1 MSKRITIVG
10 AGLVGSLLAALF
22 GKRGYTVEVFER
34 RPDIRNANISAG
46 KSINM
51 ACSTRGWK
59 ALDLVGAGDKVREA
73 AIAMNG
79 RMMHGTDE
87 SLTFQPYG
95 KEGEAIYSISR
106 AGLNQILI
114 DHADQYQNVNFNF
127 EHKCIEIDLDTP
139 LAAFELPDG
148 DISTNGSDIIFGTDG
163 AFSAVRSVMQKLKH
177 FNFSQE
183 YISHDYK
190 ELSIEAKEGDFQM
203 DKHSLHIWPRGSHM
217 LIALPNPD
225 GSFTCTLFLPFEGEN
240 SFEKLK
246 SEEEIKGFFEDKFPD
261 ALKLIPNLI
270 DLFNENPTSPLVI
283 IKCFPWTY
291 EGKVA
296 LIGDASHAIVPF
308 YGQGMNAGFEDVSIL
323 NEMMDKHGDNWIEL
337 FKEFE
342 TSRKPDADAIADL
355 ALKNFIEMRDLVGQ
369 EWFLKRKKIERALY
383 EDFPEQF
390 IPQYSMVSFT
400 NTPYS
405 EAVRKGNQQ
414 DLILDEL
421 SNKED
426 ILDIIER
433 GEFKSFVESN
443 NIIPN

>member
-1 MSKRITIVG
+1 MSKQITIVG

-79 RMMHGTDE
+79 RMMHGIDE

-114 DHADQYQNVNFNF
+114 DHADQYENVKFNF

-148 DISTNGSDIIFGTDG
+148 DISTSDSDIIFGTDG

-190 ELSIEAKEGDFQM
+190 ELSIEAKDGDFQM

-225 GSFTCTLFLPFEGEN
+225 GSFTCTLFLPYEGEN

-246 SEEEIKGFFEDKFPD
+246 SEEEIKEFFEDKFPD

-291 EGKVA
+291 EDKVA

-323 NEMMDKHGDNWIEL
+323 NEMMDKHGDNWTEL

-383 EDFPEQF
+383 ENFPEQF

-405 EAVRKGNQQ
+405 EAVMKGNQQ

-426 ILDIIER
+426 ILDIIDR

>member
-1 MSKRITIVG
+1 MSKQITIVG

-114 DHADQYQNVNFNF
+114 DHADQYENVHFNF
-127 EHKCIEIDLDTP
+127 EHKCIEVDLDTP
-139 LAAFELPDG
+139 LSAFELPDG
-148 DISTNGSDIIFGTDG
+148 DISTSDSDIIFGTDG

-190 ELSIEAKEGDFQM
+190 ELSIEAKDGDFQM

-225 GSFTCTLFLPFEGEN
+225 GSFTCTLFLPYEGEN

-323 NEMMDKHGDNWIEL
+323 NEMMDKHGDNWTDL
-337 FKEFE
+337 FKAFE
-342 TSRKPDADAIADL
+342 ASRKPDADAIADL

-426 ILDIIER
+426 IIDIIDR

>member
-79 RMMHGTDE
+79 RMMHGIDE

-114 DHADQYQNVNFNF
+114 DHADQYENVNFNF

-148 DISTNGSDIIFGTDG
+148 NISTSDSDIIFGTDG

-190 ELSIEAKEGDFQM
+190 ELSIEAKKGDFQM

-414 DLILDEL
+414 ELILDEL

-426 ILDIIER
+426 ILEIIER

>member
-1 MSKRITIVG
+1 MSKQVTIVG
-10 AGLVGSLLAALF
+10 AGLVGSLLAALL
-22 GKRGYTVEVFER
+22 GKRGYTVEVYER
-34 RPDIRNANISAG
+34 RSDIRNANISAG

-59 ALDLVGAGDKVREA
+59 ALDLVGAGDKVRKA

-79 RMMHGTDE
+79 RMMHGIDE

-114 DHADQYQNVNFNF
+114 DHADQYANVNFNF
-127 EHKCIEIDLDTP
+127 EHKCIEIDLDKP
-139 LAAFELPDG
+139 IAAFEVPNG
-148 DISTNGSDIIFGTDG
+148 DIITCDSDLIFGTDG
-163 AFSAVRSVMQKLKH
+163 AFSAVRSAMQKLKH
-177 FNFSQE
+177 FNYSQE
-183 YISHDYK
+183 YITHDYK

-203 DKHSLHIWPRGSHM
+203 EKHALHIWPRGSHM

-225 GSFTCTLFLPFEGEN
+225 GSFTCTLFLPYEGEH

-246 SEEEIKGFFEDKFPD
+246 TEAEISAFFESKFPD

-270 DLFNENPTSPLVI
+270 NLFNDNPTSPLVI

-291 EGKVA
+291 KGKVA

-308 YGQGMNAGFEDVSIL
+308 YGQGMNAGFEDISIL
-323 NEMMDKHGDNWIEL
+323 NMLMDQHGENWNEL

-342 TSRKPDADAIADL
+342 KIRKPDADAIADL

-369 EWFLKRKKIERALY
+369 EWFLRRKQIERALY
-383 EDFPEQF
+383 ETFPEKF

-405 EAVRKGNQQ
+405 EAIRKGNQQ

-421 SNKED
+421 AGNEN

-433 GEFKSFVESN
+433 GEFKSFVETN
-443 NIIPN
+443 NMIPN

>member
-1 MSKRITIVG
+1 MNKKVTIVG
-10 AGLVGSLLAALF
+10 AGLVGSLLAALL
-22 GKRGYTVEVFER
+22 GKRGYTVDIYER
-34 RPDIRNANISAG
+34 RQDIRQANISAG

-59 ALDLVGAGDKVREA
+59 ALDLVGAGDKVRKA

-87 SLTFQPYG
+87 TLTFQPYG

-114 DHADQYQNVNFNF
+114 DHADSYDNVNFHF
-127 EHKCIEIDLDTP
+127 DHKCVDVDLDRP
-139 LAAFELPDG
+139 AAFFELPDG
-148 DISTNGSDIIFGTDG
+148 GLKEITTDLIFGTDG
-163 AFSAVRSVMQKLKH
+163 AFSAVRTVMQKLKH

-190 ELSIEAKEGDFQM
+190 ELSIEADNGGFQM
-203 DKHSLHIWPRGSHM
+203 DKHALHIWPRGSHM

-225 GSFTCTLFLPFEGEN
+225 GSFTCTLFLPYEGEN
-240 SFEKLK
+240 SFEQLQ
-246 SEEEIKGFFEDKFPD
+246 SEAEIRNFFENKFPD

-270 DLFNENPTSPLVI
+270 ELFNENPTSPLVI
-283 IKCFPWTY
+283 VKCFPWAY
-291 EGKVA
+291 ESKVA

-323 NEMMDKHGDNWIEL
+323 NELMNKYGEDWTAL
-337 FKEFE
+337 LKEFQ
-342 TSRKPDADAIADL
+342 TSRKPDTDAIADL

-383 EDFPEQF
+383 EAFPDKF

-405 EAVRKGNQQ
+405 EAIRVGNKQDQ
-414 DLILDEL
+414 ILDQLVNTENILDLIERNEL
-421 SNKED
+421 
-426 ILDIIER
+426 
-433 GEFKSFVESN
+433 KSYIESN
-443 NIIPN
+443 NMIPY

>member
-1 MSKRITIVG
+1 MSKQITIIG
-10 AGLVGSLLAALF
+10 AGLVGSLLAALL
-22 GKRGYTVEVFER
+22 GKRGYQVNVYER
-34 RPDIRNANISAG
+34 RADIRNANISAG

-59 ALDLVGAGDKVREA
+59 ALDLVGAGDKVRKA

-79 RMMHGTDE
+79 RMMHGIDE

-95 KEGEAIYSISR
+95 KENEAIYSISR

-114 DHADQYQNVNFNF
+114 DHADEYENVNFQF
-127 EHKCIEIDLDTP
+127 EHKCIDIDLDRTI
-139 LAAFELPDG
+139 ASFELNDNE
-148 DISTNGSDIIFGTDG
+148 TKYVESDLIFGTDG

-190 ELSIEAKEGDFQM
+190 ELSIEAKNGEFQM
-203 DKHSLHIWPRGSHM
+203 EKHALHIWPRGSHM

-225 GSFTCTLFLPFEGEN
+225 GSFTCTLFLPYEGEN
-240 SFEKLK
+240 SFEKLNNESEIEAFFK
-246 SEEEIKGFFEDKFPD
+246 SKFPD
-261 ALKLIPNLI
+261 AFKLIPNLI
-270 DLFNENPTSPLVI
+270 ELFNENPTSPLVI
-283 IKCFPWTY
+283 IKCFPWSY
-291 EGKVA
+291 KGKVT
-296 LIGDASHAIVPF
+296 LIGDASHGIVPF

-323 NEMMDKHGDNWIEL
+323 NELMDQHGDNWIEL
-337 FKEFE
+337 FQEFE
-342 TSRKPDADAIADL
+342 NSRKPDADAIADL

-383 EDFPEQF
+383 ETFPERF

-421 SNKED
+421 VNKED

-433 GEFKSFVESN
+433 GDFKSFVETN
-443 NIIPN
+443 HMIPN

>member
-1 MSKRITIVG
+1 MSKRVTIVG
-10 AGLVGSLLAALF
+10 AGLVGSLLAALL
-22 GKRGYTVEVFER
+22 GKRGYAVNVYER
-34 RPDIRNANISAG
+34 RPDIRKADISAG

-59 ALDLVGAGDKVREA
+59 ALDLVGAGDKIREA

-106 AGLNQILI
+106 GGLNQILI
-114 DHADQYQNVNFNF
+114 DHADQYENVNFNF
-127 EHKCIEIDLDTP
+127 EHKCIDIELDTP
-139 LAAFELPDG
+139 IAVFEKVDG
-148 DISTNGSDIIFGTDG
+148 EIVTTDSDLIFGTDG

-177 FNFSQE
+177 FDFSQE

-190 ELSIEAKEGDFQM
+190 ELSIDAKGGDFQM

-225 GSFTCTLFLPFEGEN
+225 GSFTCTLFLPYEGEN
-240 SFEKLK
+240 SFENLTTK
-246 SEEEIKGFFEDKFPD
+246 SEIETFFESKFPD
-261 ALKLIPNLI
+261 ALKLIPNLVE
-270 DLFNENPTSPLVI
+270 LFNENPTSPLVI

-308 YGQGMNAGFEDVSIL
+308 YGQGMNAGFEDVSII
-323 NEMMDKHGDNWIEL
+323 NELMDKHEENWTEL

-383 EDFPEQF
+383 ENFPKEF

-400 NTPYS
+400 NIPYS
-405 EAVRKGNQQ
+405 EAVSKGNRQ

-421 SNKED
+421 ASKED

-433 GEFKSFVESN
+433 GEFKSFVETN
-443 NIIPN
+443 NMIQN

>member
-1 MSKRITIVG
+1 MSKQISIVG
-10 AGLVGSLLAALF
+10 AGLVGSLLAALL
-22 GKRGYTVEVFER
+22 GKRGYSVNVYER
-34 RPDIRNANISAG
+34 RSDIRHANISAG

-79 RMMHGTDE
+79 RMMHGVDE

-114 DHADQYQNVNFNF
+114 DHADEYENVNFHF
-127 EHKCIEIDLDTP
+127 GHKCLDIDLDRSIVT
-139 LAAFELPDG
+139 FEIDN
-148 DISTNGSDIIFGTDG
+148 SQFKHVESDLVFGTDG

-246 SEEEIKGFFEDKFPD
+246 TEMEINSFFKDKFPD

-270 DLFNENPTSPLVI
+270 DLFNENPTAPLVI

-291 EGKVA
+291 KDKIA

-323 NEMMDKHGDNWIEL
+323 NELMDKHGDNWGEL

-342 TSRKPDADAIADL
+342 TSRKPDVDAIADL

-369 EWFLKRKKIERALY
+369 DWFLKRKKIERALY
-383 EDFPEQF
+383 ENFPNSF

-400 NTPYS
+400 NLSYS
-405 EAVRKGNQQ
+405 EAVERGNQQ
-414 DLILDEL
+414 DVILDQL
-421 SNKED
+421 SENEE
-426 ILDIIER
+426 ILEIIDR
-433 GEFKSFVESN
+433 GEFKSFVESI
-443 NIIPN
+443 NIIQN

>member
-1 MSKRITIVG
+1 MSKQITIVG
-10 AGLVGSLLAALF
+10 AGLVGSLLAALL
-22 GKRGYTVEVFER
+22 GKRGHQVHVYER
-34 RPDIRNANISAG
+34 RLDIRNADISAG

-51 ACSTRGWK
+51 ACSARGWK

-73 AIAMNG
+73 AIAMKG

-114 DHADQYQNVNFNF
+114 DHADEYENVNFYF
-127 EHKCIEIDLDTP
+127 EHKCVNIDLDTP
-139 LAAFELPDG
+139 VASFELA
-148 DISTNGSDIIFGTDG
+148 NGKTKYVESDLIFGTDG

-177 FNFSQE
+177 FNYSQE

-190 ELSIEAKEGDFQM
+190 ELSIEAKNGDFQM
-203 DKHSLHIWPRGSHM
+203 DKHALHIWPRGSHM

-225 GSFTCTLFLPFEGEN
+225 GSFTCTLFLPYEGEN
-240 SFEKLK
+240 SFEKLN
-246 SEEEIKGFFEDKFPD
+246 SESEIKTFFENKFPD

-283 IKCFPWTY
+283 IKCFPWTHN
-291 EGKVA
+291 GKVA

-323 NEMMDKHGDNWIEL
+323 NELLDEHGENWSEL
-337 FKEFE
+337 FKAFE

-369 EWFLKRKKIERALY
+369 DWFLKRKKIERALY
-383 EDFPEQF
+383 ETFPKDF

-400 NTPYS
+400 HTPYS

-414 DLILDEL
+414 DLILDAL
-421 SNKED
+421 ANHED
-426 ILDIIER
+426 ILDIIDR
-433 GEFKSFVESN
+433 GEFKSYVEAN
-443 NIIPN
+443 HIIQN

>member
-1 MSKRITIVG
+1 MSKKITIVG
-10 AGLVGSLLAALF
+10 AGLVGSLLAALL
-22 GKRGYTVEVFER
+22 GKRGHQVEVYER
-34 RPDIRNANISAG
+34 RPDIREAKISAG

-114 DHADQYQNVNFNF
+114 DHADQYENVSFNF
-127 EHKCIEIDLDTP
+127 EHKCVHVDLDTP
-139 LAAFELPDG
+139 VAAFELENEEIVTSD
-148 DISTNGSDIIFGTDG
+148 SDIVFGTDG
-163 AFSAVRSVMQKLKH
+163 AFSAVRAVMQKMPH
-177 FNFSQE
+177 FNYSQE
-183 YISHDYK
+183 YITHDYK
-190 ELSIEAKEGDFQM
+190 ELSIEGKSGEFQLE
-203 DKHSLHIWPRGSHM
+203 KNALHIWPRGSYM

-240 SFEKLK
+240 SFEKLRSK
-246 SEEEIKGFFEDKFPD
+246 DEIEGFFKEQFPD
-261 ALKLIPNLI
+261 ALKLMP
-270 DLFNENPTSPLVI
+270 DLVDMFDENPTSPLVI
-283 IKCFPWTY
+283 IRCFPWTY
-291 EGKVA
+291 QDKVA

-308 YGQGMNAGFEDVSIL
+308 YGQGMNAGFEDVSVL
-323 NEMMDKHGDNWIEL
+323 NELMGKHGENWTDL

-342 TSRKPDADAIADL
+342 IIRKPNADAIADL

-369 EWFLKRKKIERALY
+369 EWFLKRKNIERALY
-383 EDFPEQF
+383 EAYPEKF
-390 IPQYSMVSFT
+390 VPQYSMVSFT

-405 EAVRKGNQQ
+405 EAVRIGNEQ
-414 DLILDEL
+414 DLILNRLE
-421 SNKED
+421 KEED
-426 ILDIIER
+426 IMELIDQ
-433 GEFKSFVESN
+433 GKLKSFITEN
-443 NIIPN
+443 NIIES

>member
-1 MSKRITIVG
+1 MSKQVTIVG
-10 AGLVGSLLAALF
+10 AGLVGSLLAALL
-22 GKRGYTVEVFER
+22 GKRGYQVNVYER
-34 RPDIRNANISAG
+34 RPDIRQANISAG

-51 ACSTRGWK
+51 ACSTRGWR

-79 RMMHGTDE
+79 RMMHGIDE

-114 DHADQYQNVNFNF
+114 DHADDYENVNFHF
-127 EHKCIEIDLDTP
+127 EHKCLDIDLDATT
-139 LAAFELPDG
+139 ASFELA
-148 DISTNGSDIIFGTDG
+148 NGEQKHVESDLIFGTDG

-177 FNFSQE
+177 FNYSQE

-190 ELSIEAKEGDFQM
+190 ELSIDAKYGEFQM

-225 GSFTCTLFLPFEGEN
+225 GSFTCTLFLPYEGEN
-240 SFEKLK
+240 SFEKLNT
-246 SEEEIKGFFEDKFPD
+246 EAEIKAFFESKFPD
-261 ALKLIPNLI
+261 ALKLIPNLTE
-270 DLFNENPTSPLVI
+270 LFDENPTSPLVI
-283 IKCFPWTY
+283 IRCFPWSY
-291 EGKVA
+291 DGKVA

-323 NEMMDKHGDNWIEL
+323 NELMDKYGDNWIDL

-342 TSRKPDADAIADL
+342 TTRKPDADAIADL

-369 EWFLKRKKIERALY
+369 DWFLKRKKIERALY
-383 EDFPEQF
+383 ETFPKDF

-405 EAVRKGNQQ
+405 EAVSKGNQQ

-421 SNKED
+421 ATKED
-426 ILDIIER
+426 ILEIIER
-433 GEFKSFVESN
+433 GEFKSFVEAN
-443 NIIPN
+443 NMIQN

>member
-1 MSKRITIVG
+1 MSKKVTIVG
-10 AGLVGSLLAALF
+10 AGLVGSLLAALL
-22 GKRGYTVEVFER
+22 GKRGHSVDIFER
-34 RPDIRNANISAG
+34 RPDIRKADISAG

-79 RMMHGTDE
+79 RMMHGIDE

-114 DHADQYQNVNFNF
+114 DHADQFDNVNFHFN
-127 EHKCIEIDLDTP
+127 HKCLDLDLDTP
-139 LAAFELPDG
+139 SATFEISNG
-148 DISTNGSDIIFGTDG
+148 DHKEVTTDLIFGTDG

-190 ELSIEAKEGDFQM
+190 ELSIDSNDGQFQM
-203 DKHSLHIWPRGSHM
+203 DKHALHIWPRGSHM

-225 GSFTCTLFLPFEGEN
+225 GSFTCTLFLPYEGEN
-240 SFEKLK
+240 SFEQLN
-246 SEEEIKGFFEDKFPD
+246 SETEIRRFFEDKFPD

-270 DLFNENPTSPLVI
+270 ELFNENPTSPLVI
-283 IKCFPWTY
+283 VRCFPWTY
-291 EGKVA
+291 EDKVA

-323 NEMMDKHGDNWIEL
+323 DELMTKHGEDWNSL
-337 FKEFE
+337 FLEFQA
-342 TSRKPDADAIADL
+342 TRKPDADAIADL

-383 EDFPEQF
+383 ETFPGKF

-405 EAVRKGNQQ
+405 EAVRIGNQQ
-414 DLILDEL
+414 DLILDRLAETENILEL
-421 SNKED
+421 
-426 ILDIIER
+426 IEQ
-433 GEFKSFVESN
+433 GNFKSFIESN
-443 NIIPN
+443 NIIQN

>member
-1 MSKRITIVG
+1 MSKQIAIVG
-10 AGLVGSLLAALF
+10 AGLVGSLLAALL
-22 GKRGYTVEVFER
+22 GKRGYNVEVFER
-34 RPDIRNANISAG
+34 RPDIRDANISAG

-59 ALDLVGAGDKVREA
+59 ALDLVDAGDKVRKA

-114 DHADQYQNVNFNF
+114 DHADQYENVNFNF
-127 EHKCIEIDLDTP
+127 EHKCIDMDLDSPSAT
-139 LAAFELPDG
+139 FELKNAETKNVDAEL
-148 DISTNGSDIIFGTDG
+148 IFGTDG

-190 ELSIEAKEGDFQM
+190 ELSIEAKDGDFQM
-203 DKHSLHIWPRGSHM
+203 DKHALHIWPRGSHM

-225 GSFTCTLFLPFEGEN
+225 GSFTCTLFLPYQGEN
-240 SFEKLK
+240 SFEKLNTEK
-246 SEEEIKGFFEDKFPD
+246 EVQDFFKNKFPD
-261 ALKLIPNLI
+261 ALKLIPNLVE
-270 DLFNENPTSPLVI
+270 LFNENPTSPLVI

-323 NEMMDKHGDNWIEL
+323 NELMDKHGENWKEL

-369 EWFLKRKKIERALY
+369 EWFLKRKKVERALY
-383 EDFPEQF
+383 ETFPKAF

-421 SNKED
+421 ASKED
-426 ILDIIER
+426 ILEIIDR
-433 GEFKSFVESN
+433 GEFKSFVETN
-443 NIIPN
+443 NMIQN

>member
-10 AGLVGSLLAALF
+10 AGLVGSLLAALL
-22 GKRGYTVEVFER
+22 GKRGYSVEVFER

-114 DHADQYQNVNFNF
+114 NHADQYDNVNFNF
-127 EHKCIEIDLDTP
+127 DHKCIEVDLDTP

-148 DISTNGSDIIFGTDG
+148 DIKTSDSDLIFGTDG

-190 ELSIEAKEGDFQM
+190 ELSIEAKDGDFQM

-225 GSFTCTLFLPFEGEN
+225 GSFTCTLFLPYEGKN
-240 SFEKLK
+240 SFEKLNTE
-246 SEEEIKGFFEDKFPD
+246 SEIRTFFESKFPD

-270 DLFNENPTSPLVI
+270 ELFNENPTSPLVI

-291 EGKVA
+291 DGKVA

-323 NEMMDKHGDNWIEL
+323 SELMDIHGENWEEL

-342 TSRKPDADAIADL
+342 NSRKPDGDAIADL

-369 EWFLKRKKIERALY
+369 DWFLKRKKVERALY
-383 EDFPEQF
+383 ESFPDQF

-405 EAVRKGNQQ
+405 QAVKKGNEQ

-421 SNKED
+421 IKHDD
-426 ILDIIER
+426 ITDIIDR
-433 GEFKSFVESN
+433 GEFKSFVESK
-443 NIIPN
+443 NILTQ

>member
-1 MSKRITIVG
+1 MSKRVTIVG
-10 AGLVGSLLAALF
+10 AGLVGSLLAALL
-22 GKRGYTVEVFER
+22 GKRGYSVEVFER
-34 RPDIRNANISAG
+34 RSDIRNANISAG

-59 ALDLVGAGDKVREA
+59 ALDLVSAGDKVRKA

-114 DHADQYQNVNFNF
+114 DHADQFENVHFNF
-127 EHKCIEIDLDTP
+127 EHKCIDIELDTP
-139 LAAFELPDG
+139 IAVFEQTDG
-148 DISTNGSDIIFGTDG
+148 EIITADSDLIFGTDG

-190 ELSIEAKEGDFQM
+190 ELSIDAKDGDFQM

-225 GSFTCTLFLPFEGEN
+225 GSFTCTLFLPYQGEN
-240 SFEKLK
+240 SFEHL
-246 SEEEIKGFFEDKFPD
+246 STASEIKSFFENKFPD
-261 ALKLIPNLI
+261 ALRLIPNLV

-283 IKCFPWTY
+283 VKCFPWTY
-291 EGKVA
+291 DGKVG

-323 NEMMDKHGDNWIEL
+323 NELMDKYGENW
-337 FKEFE
+337 KEIFQAFE

-383 EDFPEQF
+383 ETFPGQF
-390 IPQYSMVSFT
+390 TPQYSMVSFT

-421 SNKED
+421 ASKED
-426 ILDIIER
+426 ILDIIDR
-433 GEFKSFVESN
+433 GDFKSFVETN
-443 NIIPN
+443 NMIQN

>member
-1 MSKRITIVG
+1 MSKRVTIVG
-10 AGLVGSLLAALF
+10 AGLVGSLLAALL
-22 GKRGYTVEVFER
+22 GKRGYIVEVFER

-51 ACSTRGWK
+51 ACSARGWK

-79 RMMHGTDE
+79 RMMHGIDE

-106 AGLNQILI
+106 GGLNQILI
-114 DHADQYQNVNFNF
+114 SHADQYENVNFNF
-127 EHKCIEIDLDTP
+127 EHKCIDIELDTP
-139 LAAFELPDG
+139 IAIFEQADG
-148 DISTNGSDIIFGTDG
+148 EIVTIDSDLIFGTDG

-177 FNFSQE
+177 FDFSQE

-190 ELSIEAKEGDFQM
+190 ELSIDAKGKDFQM

-225 GSFTCTLFLPFEGEN
+225 GSFTCTLFLPYEGEN
-240 SFEKLK
+240 SFEKLTTE
-246 SEEEIKGFFEDKFPD
+246 SEIKTFFESKFPD
-261 ALKLIPNLI
+261 ALKLIPNLVE
-270 DLFNENPTSPLVI
+270 LFNENPTSPLVI

-308 YGQGMNAGFEDVSIL
+308 YGQGMNAGFEDVSII
-323 NEMMDKHGDNWIEL
+323 NELMDKHGENWVEL
-337 FKEFE
+337 FQGFE

-369 EWFLKRKKIERALY
+369 DWFLKRKQIERALY
-383 EDFPEQF
+383 ETFPEQF

-421 SNKED
+421 ASKED
-426 ILDIIER
+426 ILEIIER
-433 GEFKSFVESN
+433 GEFKSFVETN
-443 NIIPN
+443 NMIQN

>member
-1 MSKRITIVG
+1 MSKQVTIVG
-10 AGLVGSLLAALF
+10 AGLVGSLLAALL
-22 GKRGYTVEVFER
+22 GKRGYAVEVYER
-34 RPDIRNANISAG
+34 RSDIRNANISAG

-59 ALDLVGAGDKVREA
+59 ALDLVGAGDKVRKA

-79 RMMHGTDE
+79 RMMHGIDE

-114 DHADQYQNVNFNF
+114 DHADQYANVNFNF
-127 EHKCIEIDLDTP
+127 EHKCIELDLDKP
-139 LAAFELPDG
+139 FAAFEVPNG
-148 DISTNGSDIIFGTDG
+148 DIITCDSDLIFGTDG
-163 AFSAVRSVMQKLKH
+163 AFSAVRSAMQKLKH
-177 FNFSQE
+177 FNYSQE
-183 YISHDYK
+183 YITHDYK

-203 DKHSLHIWPRGSHM
+203 EKHALHIWPRGSHM

-225 GSFTCTLFLPFEGEN
+225 GSFTCTLFLPYEGEH

-246 SEEEIKGFFEDKFPD
+246 TEAEISAFFESKFPD

-270 DLFNENPTSPLVI
+270 NLFNDNPTSPLVI

-291 EGKVA
+291 KGKVA

-308 YGQGMNAGFEDVSIL
+308 YGQGMNAGFEDISIL
-323 NEMMDKHGDNWIEL
+323 NMLMDQHGENWNEL

-342 TSRKPDADAIADL
+342 KIRKPDADAIADL

-369 EWFLKRKKIERALY
+369 EWFLRRKQIERALY
-383 EDFPEQF
+383 ETFPEKF

-405 EAVRKGNQQ
+405 EAIRKGNQQ

-421 SNKED
+421 ASKEN
-426 ILDIIER
+426 ILDIIKR
-433 GEFKSFVESN
+433 GEFKSFVETN
-443 NIIPN
+443 NMIPN